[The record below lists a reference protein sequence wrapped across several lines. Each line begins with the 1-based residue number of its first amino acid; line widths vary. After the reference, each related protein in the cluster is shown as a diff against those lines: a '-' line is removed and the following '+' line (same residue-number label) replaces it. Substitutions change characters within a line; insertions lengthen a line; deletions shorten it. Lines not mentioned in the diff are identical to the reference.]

1 MQDLRLQ
8 TGVYNNNNNSYNNNN
23 IIIIV
28 PKIDIINFSRYVS
41 SLNSNDHERRY
52 SNTDCSR
59 LPSAGGRLRSSSTH
73 SRRRRCRRLFRGGRW
88 GRGKSPPPPR
98 RRVRARPRYTF
109 VHTRRRAGRVCHH
122 RRPCGSSVQ
131 STRQNGYS
139 LLYDT
144 HSVLSVRFLLIAV
157 LFLFVFFFLR
167 FFTSPYFLVSR
178 NSASFLFPRHPVSL
192 TDKRKRIGS
201 RRRSRSTL

>member
-1 MQDLRLQ
+1 MR
-8 TGVYNNNNNSYNNNN
+8 TGIYNNNNNSYNNNN

-28 PKIDIINFSRYVS
+28 PKIDKIINFSRYVT
-41 SLNSNDHERRY
+41 SLNSNAHERRY

-109 VHTRRRAGRVCHH
+109 VHTRRRAGRVCRR

-157 LFLFVFFFLR
+157 LFLFVFLR

-178 NSASFLFPRHPVSL
+178 NSTSFFIPASSGLAYR
-192 TDKRKRIGS
+192 
-201 RRRSRSTL
+201 